1 VTVFNSAIE
10 ATIFYR
16 HLPEE
21 VRQLSEA
28 TIPLA
33 DQIRAV
39 ASSAEC
45 TKCKAILAGEYFR
58 AKDAAALRI
67 VCLRAARYARAHLE
81 EYFVPMR
88 EQVIADAEKLEEATS
103 AYWRA
108 FTKLSSEVVPSK

>member
-1 VTVFNSAIE
+1 VFSLGIE

-16 HLPEE
+16 HLPAE

-28 TIPLA
+28 TMPLA
-33 DQIRAV
+33 EQIRAV

-45 TKCKAILAGEYFR
+45 DRCKAILSGEYFR

-81 EYFVPMR
+81 EYFIPMR

-108 FTKLSSEVVPSK
+108 FTKLSSEVVPTK

>member
-1 VTVFNSAIE
+1 MFNSAIE
-10 ATIFYR
+10 ATIFFR
-16 HLPEE
+16 HLPAE

-33 DQIRAV
+33 EQIRAV
-39 ASSAEC
+39 ASSAESA
-45 TKCKAILAGEYFR
+45 KCKAILSGEYFR
-58 AKDAAALRI
+58 ARDAAALRI

-108 FTKLSSEVVPSK
+108 FTKLSSEVVPTK

>member
-1 VTVFNSAIE
+1 VFNSAIE

-21 VRQLSEA
+21 VRELSEA
-28 TIPLA
+28 TVPLA
-33 DQIRAV
+33 EQIRAV
-39 ASSAEC
+39 ASSVVW
-45 TKCKAILAGEYFR
+45 TQCKAILAGEYFR

-67 VCLRAARYARAHLE
+67 VCLRAARHARAHLE

-103 AYWRA
+103 AYWRT
-108 FTKLSSEVVPSK
+108 FTKLSSEVVPTK

>member
-1 VTVFNSAIE
+1 VFNSPIE

-16 HLPEE
+16 HLPGE

-33 DQIRAV
+33 EQICAV
-39 ASSAEC
+39 ASSAEYA
-45 TKCKAILAGEYFR
+45 KCKAILAGEYFR
-58 AKDAAALRI
+58 AKDAVALRI

-81 EYFVPMR
+81 DYFPLMR
-88 EQVIADAEKLEEATS
+88 EEIIASAEKLEEATS

-108 FTKLSSEVVPSK
+108 FTKLSSEVVPTK